1 MLAKQL
7 KLKQRKK
14 GLCLS
19 MLLCTLG
26 SSLLGNILISKE
38 AKAKIYVRRLLRVGQ
53 GKIRVS

>member
-1 MLAKQL
+1 
-7 KLKQRKK
+7 
-14 GLCLS
+14 

-53 GKIRVS
+53 GKIRVG